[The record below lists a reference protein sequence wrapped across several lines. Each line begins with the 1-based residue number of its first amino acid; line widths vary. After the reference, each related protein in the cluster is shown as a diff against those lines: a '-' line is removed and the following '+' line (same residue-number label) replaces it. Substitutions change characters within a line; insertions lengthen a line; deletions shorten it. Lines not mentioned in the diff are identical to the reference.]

1 MRPPMVV
8 EVEIAVD
15 TTPLLFRGGVV
26 VQADLFVL
34 PREPGPFGQ
43 NVVQSPPFD
52 QLLALLVNK
61 RSLKDRK
68 LSGC

>member
-1 MRPPMVV
+1 MRR
-8 EVEIAVD
+8 
-15 TTPLLFRGGVV
+15 RGAARSHLRWII

-43 NVVQSPPFD
+43 NVVQRPHFD

>member
-15 TTPLLFRGGVV
+15 PTPLLFRVGVV

-34 PREPGPFGQ
+34 PCEPGLFGQ
-43 NVVQSPPFD
+43 KVVRRPHFD